1 VGRNRELFMLCFS
14 IVGRNYTGKKKR
26 SATGI
31 EQNYREDSS
40 SVFYSDQRWE
50 KERFEATFFF
60 Y

>member
-1 VGRNRELFMLCFS
+1 MLCFS

-50 KERFEATFFF
+50 KERF
-60 Y
+60 

>member
-1 VGRNRELFMLCFS
+1 MLCFS
-14 IVGRNYTGKKKR
+14 VASRNYTGKKKR
-26 SATGI
+26 SAAGL

-40 SVFYSDQRWE
+40 SVFCSDRKWE